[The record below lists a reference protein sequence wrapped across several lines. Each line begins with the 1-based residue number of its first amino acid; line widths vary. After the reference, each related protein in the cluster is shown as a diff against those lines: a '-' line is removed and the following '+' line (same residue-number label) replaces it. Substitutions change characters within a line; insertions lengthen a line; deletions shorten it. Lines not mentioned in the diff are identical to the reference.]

1 MTESVYHPICIAT
14 IVTEKAITSLLEIQ
28 GSGAYRDAHP
38 WLVAKEIWQDSQN
51 EQCHFPILFA
61 AASDAKPVEFT
72 HWSTI
77 LEIDVAELHK
87 GAWESRCK
95 FATLQPMNPIWAPID
110 SVFLKPS
117 DEQKRRESIEG
128 IRVSRVALDEH
139 HIHPYAICET
149 PIFISDSES

>member
-14 IVTEKAITSLLEIQ
+14 IVTEKAITSLLEVQ

-38 WLVAKEIWQDSQN
+38 WLVAQDIWQQAQN
-51 EQCHFPILFA
+51 QQQTLPILFA
-61 AASDAKPVEFT
+61 AADESNHVAFT

-77 LEIDVAELHK
+77 LEIDVVELHK
-87 GAWESRCK
+87 GAWDSRCK

-117 DEQKRRESIEG
+117 DEQKQREAIEG
-128 IRVSRVALDEH
+128 IRVSRTALDEH

-149 PIFISDSES
+149 PIFILDSVS